1 MKIFDIS
8 RDVLT
13 AEVYPGD
20 PEPRL
25 KKVADIEKGAEY
37 N

>member
-1 MKIFDIS
+1 MKLIDIS
-8 RDVLT
+8 TDLLT

-25 KKVADIEKGAEY
+25 HLDQPHGL
-37 N
+37 